1 MASPKKHHADAS
13 AEPDTIDKI
22 GSGETD
28 LGSGELQ
35 SESTADDGPVP
46 PASERPHPKVVAAL
60 HKLRK
65 LEERAIELP
74 IVGKLPA
81 PEKHDAAYV
90 AGMAALL
97 VVGAVELPI
106 ALILLGGHVLVKQHH
121 SRAVSAIGEVM
132 EDVWGHHV

>member
-13 AEPDTIDKI
+13 AEPQKIDEI
-22 GSGETD
+22 SSGETD
-28 LGSGELQ
+28 LGSGKLQ
-35 SESTADDGPVP
+35 SESTTDDGPVAP
-46 PASERPHPKVVAAL
+46 SSERPHPKVIAAL

-74 IVGKLPA
+74 FVGKLPA

-97 VVGAVELPI
+97 VFGAVELPI
-106 ALILLGGHVLVKQHH
+106 ALIFLGGHVLVKQHH
-121 SRAVSAIGEVM
+121 SRALGAIGEVM
-132 EDVWGHHV
+132 EDVWGHQV

>member
-1 MASPKKHHADAS
+1 MASPKKHLADTS
-13 AEPDTIDKI
+13 AEPEKIDEI
-22 GSGETD
+22 GSGEVD
-28 LGSGELQ
+28 LGS
-35 SESTADDGPVP
+35 SDDGPIA
-46 PASERPHPKVVAAL
+46 PAAERPHPKIVAAL

-106 ALILLGGHVLVKQHH
+106 VLMLLGGHVLVKQHH
-121 SRAVSAIGEVM
+121 SRALSAIGEVM